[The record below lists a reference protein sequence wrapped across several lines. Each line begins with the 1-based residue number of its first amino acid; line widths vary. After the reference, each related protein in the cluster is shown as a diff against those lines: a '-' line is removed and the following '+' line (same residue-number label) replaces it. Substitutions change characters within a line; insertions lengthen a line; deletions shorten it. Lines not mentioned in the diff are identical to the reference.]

1 MVTKLTTVIK
11 APVWPKP
18 AIINPTM
25 AWPKMEAVNQIP
37 WLQVVAFCNKS
48 LGIIAPTMVPKLG
61 PVKDLIIPVQKTTK
75 YIQIAIIRAL
85 LFAKALA

>member
-11 APVWPKP
+11 APVCPKP

-25 AWPKMEAVNQIP
+25 ACPKMEAVNQIP

-75 YIQIAIIRAL
+75 
-85 LFAKALA
+85 